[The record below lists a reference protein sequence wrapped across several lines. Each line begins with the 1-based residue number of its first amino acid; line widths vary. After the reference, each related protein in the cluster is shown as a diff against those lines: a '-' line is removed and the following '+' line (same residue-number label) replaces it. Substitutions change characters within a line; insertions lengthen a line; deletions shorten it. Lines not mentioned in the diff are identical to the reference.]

1 MALHTRLFVGNIPE
15 NFNEFVLRENFS
27 KYGQV
32 LNLEIKNKAGSE
44 NDNKRFAFITLAA
57 SNYDVE
63 TCIKEFSSTDFDG
76 HMLYVT
82 RARES
87 FLERLQRERIQASKK
102 DDEKN
107 VQNKN
112 GETGMKENPIINLN
126 VKLNPPK
133 RNDNYNTTKHN
144 NGKKKRSDF
153 HQRDG
158 LFYENSEASAQN
170 DKKQDSEIKRL
181 ESLKRKRQE
190 FKEKKSIIKSGLIGI
205 DNVQNKKVIFS
216 DNDFENEEL
225 YPSNYKSIVEKQSHG
240 QRKSLF
246 DEEETDTE
254 VNFDIKKQFE
264 GKKGQKVLDLQSRY
278 KSDKRFVLDE
288 RFIDDYG
295 SDHESTVDHNEGV
308 DLEQTDEKS
317 KQLNILQDVLGVSIK
332 RNNFKSTQ
340 KSKIKMGMLRFDPM
354 HPDHAKFLAPAATS
368 PDQAKKS
375 KKKKPKDLFKE
386 NQEEIQPE
394 GVIEKVEVSKEQ
406 FYKVSDTLKEAMI
419 EPSSFSLRNLFAK
432 ESNEKESEE
441 RNSDYVSLP
450 NEKVRKSRNPL
461 DTSEKNPFVY
471 DSSDSECDENKTENN
486 VLQEKPEVKA
496 VWRENL
502 FFTNN
507 DYRLKDGL
515 LFFNKCDEE
524 QKERRGLKSIMKKRI
539 YNKERKNQMFKKKI
553 GGRKKSMKKS
563 MRK

>member
-15 NFNEFVLRENFS
+15 NLNDFVLHENFS

-32 LNLEIKNKAGSE
+32 VNLEIKNKPGSE
-44 NDNKRFAFITLAA
+44 NDNKRFAFVTLAA

-63 TCIKEFSSTDFDG
+63 TCIKDFSSTDFDG
-76 HMLYVT
+76 HRLYVT

-87 FLERLQRERIQASKK
+87 FLERLQREREQASKK
-102 DDEKN
+102 DDEKI

-133 RNDNYNTTKHN
+133 RIDYYNTNTTTQKN
-144 NGKKKRSDF
+144 DKKKRPDF
-153 HQRDG
+153 QQRDG
-158 LFYENSEASAQN
+158 LFYENSEACAKN

-190 FKEKKSIIKSGLIGI
+190 FKEKKSIIKSGLIGV

-225 YPSNYKSIVEKQSHG
+225 YPSNYESVVEKQSHG
-240 QRKSLF
+240 QRQSLF
-246 DEEETDTE
+246 DEEESDTE

-264 GKKGQKVLDLQSRY
+264 GKKGQKVLELQSRY

-288 RFIDDYG
+288 RFINDDR
-295 SDHESTVDHNEGV
+295 SDHESTVNDNEVV
-308 DLEQTDEKS
+308 DLERTDEKS
-317 KQLNILQDVLGVSIK
+317 KQLNILQDVLGVTIK
-332 RNNFKSTQ
+332 RNNFDSTQ

-354 HPDHAKFLAPAATS
+354 HPNHAKFLAPATS

-375 KKKKPKDLFKE
+375 KKKKSKE

-432 ESNEKESEE
+432 EKSEE

-450 NEKVRKSRNPL
+450 NEKVRKSKNPL

-486 VLQEKPEVKA
+486 VPQEKPEVKA

-502 FFTNN
+502 FFSSN
-507 DYRLKDGL
+507 DYRLKEGL
-515 LFFNKCDEE
+515 LFFNKCEE
-524 QKERRGLKSIMKKRI
+524 GQKERRGLKSIMKKRI
-539 YNKERKNQMFKKKI
+539 YNKERKNQMFTKKI

-563 MRK
+563 IRK